1 MEIGDKIMFVPY
13 CNRAGVTGEIKS
25 KPVPGW
31 VVWIHPQLRFAVVE
45 RRTKNYTYRE
55 AVRLTRAERRMM
67 LNESNSDHE
76 PEGRRGQDGH
86 GPQFG
91 RRASSGR

>member
-25 KPVPGW
+25 KPVPGR
-31 VVWIHPQLRFAVVE
+31 VVWLHPELRFAVVE
-45 RRTKNYTYRE
+45 RQTKNYTYRE
-55 AVRLTRAERRMM
+55 AVRLTRAERRM
-67 LNESNSDHE
+67 LNENDSDHE

>member
-31 VVWIHPQLRFAVVE
+31 VVWIHPELRFAVVE

-67 LNESNSDHE
+67 LNENNSDHE
-76 PEGRRGQDGH
+76 SEGRRGQNGH

-91 RRASSGR
+91 RRAAAGR

>member
-1 MEIGDKIMFVPY
+1 MEIGGEIMFVPY

-25 KPVPGW
+25 KPVPGR
-31 VVWIHPQLRFAVVE
+31 VVWIHPELRFAVVE

-67 LNESNSDHE
+67 LNENDRDHE

-91 RRASSGR
+91 RRAASGR

>member
-25 KPVPGW
+25 KPVPGR
-31 VVWIHPQLRFAVVE
+31 VVWIHPELRFAVVE
-45 RRTKNYTYRE
+45 RQAKNYTYRE

-67 LNESNSDHE
+67 LNENDSDHE
-76 PEGRRGQDGH
+76 PEGWRGQDGH

-91 RRASSGR
+91 RRAAAGR

>member
-25 KPVPGW
+25 KPVPGR

-67 LNESNSDHE
+67 LNENNSDYE

-91 RRASSGR
+91 RRAAAGR

>member
-13 CNRAGVTGEIKS
+13 ACKAGVTGEIKS
-25 KPVPGW
+25 KPVPGR
-31 VVWIHPQLRFAVVE
+31 VVWIHPELRFAVVE
-45 RRTKNYTYRE
+45 RQTKNYTYRE
-55 AVRLTRAERRMM
+55 SIRLTRAERRMM
-67 LNESNSDHE
+67 LNENNRNHE

-91 RRASSGR
+91 RRTASGR

>member
-1 MEIGDKIMFVPY
+1 MKIGDKIMFVPY

-25 KPVPGW
+25 KPVPGR
-31 VVWIHPQLRFAVVE
+31 VVWIHPELRFAVVE
-45 RRTKNYTYRE
+45 RRTKNYTYWE
-55 AVRLTRAERRMM
+55 SIWLTRAERRMM
-67 LNESNSDHE
+67 LNENNCDHE
-76 PEGRRGQDGH
+76 PEGRRGQNGH

>member
-1 MEIGDKIMFVPY
+1 MKVGDKIMFVPY

-25 KPVPGW
+25 KPVPGR
-31 VVWIHPQLRFAVVE
+31 VVWLHPELRFAVVE
-45 RRTKNYTYRE
+45 RQTENYTYRE
-55 AVRLTRAERRMM
+55 AVRLTRAERRM
-67 LNESNSDHE
+67 LNENNRDHE

-91 RRASSGR
+91 RRAAPGR

>member
-1 MEIGDKIMFVPY
+1 MEIGDEIMFVPY
-13 CNRAGVTGEIKS
+13 CNRAGVTGEVKS

-67 LNESNSDHE
+67 LNENNSDHE
-76 PEGRRGQDGH
+76 PKGRRG
-86 GPQFG
+86 
-91 RRASSGR
+91 

>member
-25 KPVPGW
+25 KPVPGR
-31 VVWIHPQLRFAVVE
+31 VVWLHPELRFAVVE
-45 RRTKNYTYRE
+45 RQTKNYTYRE
-55 AVRLTRAERRMM
+55 AVRLTRAERRM
-67 LNESNSDHE
+67 LNENNRDHE

>member
-25 KPVPGW
+25 KPVPGR
-31 VVWIHPQLRFAVVE
+31 VVWIHPELRFAVVE

-55 AVRLTRAERRMM
+55 SIWLTRAERRV
-67 LNESNSDHE
+67 LNENDSNHE
-76 PEGRRGQDGH
+76 PKGRRG
-86 GPQFG
+86 
-91 RRASSGR
+91 

>member
-1 MEIGDKIMFVPY
+1 MEIGDEIMFVPY

-31 VVWIHPQLRFAVVE
+31 VVWIHPELRFAVVE
-45 RRTKNYTYRE
+45 RHTKNYTYRE

-67 LNESNSDHE
+67 LNENNSDHE

-91 RRASSGR
+91 RRAATCR

>member
-1 MEIGDKIMFVPY
+1 MEIVDKIMFVPY

-31 VVWIHPQLRFAVVE
+31 VVWIHPELRFAVVE

-67 LNESNSDHE
+67 LNENNSGHE

>member
-1 MEIGDKIMFVPY
+1 MKVGDKIMFVPY

-31 VVWIHPQLRFAVVE
+31 VVWIHPELRFAVVE

-67 LNESNSDHE
+67 LNENNSNHE
-76 PEGRRGQDGH
+76 PEGRRGQNGH

-91 RRASSGR
+91 RRAAPGR

>member
-13 CNRAGVTGEIKS
+13 ACKAGVTGEIKS
-25 KPVPGW
+25 KPVPGL
-31 VVWIHPQLRFAVVE
+31 VVWIHPELRFAVVE

-55 AVRLTRAERRMM
+55 SIRLTRAERRM
-67 LNESNSDHE
+67 LNENNSNHE

-86 GPQFG
+86 GHQSG
-91 RRASSGR
+91 RRAAPGR

>member
-55 AVRLTRAERRMM
+55 AVRLTWAERRMM
-67 LNESNSDHE
+67 LNENNSDHE
-76 PEGRRGQDGH
+76 PEGRRGQNGH

-91 RRASSGR
+91 RRASAGR

>member
-1 MEIGDKIMFVPY
+1 MEIGGKIMFVPY

-25 KPVPGW
+25 KPVPGR
-31 VVWIHPQLRFAVVE
+31 VVWIHPELRFAVVE

-67 LNESNSDHE
+67 LNENNSDHE
-76 PEGRRGQDGH
+76 PEGRGGQNGH

-91 RRASSGR
+91 RRAAAGR

>member
-1 MEIGDKIMFVPY
+1 MEIGDEIMFVPY

-25 KPVPGW
+25 KPVPGR

-67 LNESNSDHE
+67 LNENDCDHE
-76 PEGRRGQDGH
+76 PEGWRGQDGH

-91 RRASSGR
+91 RRAAAGR

>member
-13 CNRAGVTGEIKS
+13 CNRAGVTGEIRS
-25 KPVPGW
+25 KPVPGR
-31 VVWIHPQLRFAVVE
+31 VVWIHPELRFAVVE

-67 LNESNSDHE
+67 LNENNSDHE
-76 PEGRRGQDGH
+76 PEGWRGQNGH

-91 RRASSGR
+91 RRAASGR

>member
-1 MEIGDKIMFVPY
+1 MEIGGEIMFVPY

-25 KPVPGW
+25 KPVPGR
-31 VVWIHPQLRFAVVE
+31 VVWIHPELRFAVVE

-67 LNESNSDHE
+67 LNENNSDHE
-76 PEGRRGQDGH
+76 PEGWRGQNGH

-91 RRASSGR
+91 RRAASGR

>member
-1 MEIGDKIMFVPY
+1 MEIGDEIMFVPY

-25 KPVPGW
+25 KPVPGR
-31 VVWIHPQLRFAVVE
+31 VVWIHPALRFAVVE

-67 LNESNSDHE
+67 LNENNSDHE
-76 PEGRRGQDGH
+76 PEGRRGQNGH

-91 RRASSGR
+91 RRAASGR

>member
-13 CNRAGVTGEIKS
+13 ACRAGVTGEIKS
-25 KPVPGW
+25 RPVPGR
-31 VVWIHPQLRFAVVE
+31 VVWIHPELRFAVVE

-67 LNESNSDHE
+67 LNENNSDHE
-76 PEGRRGQDGH
+76 SEGRRGQNGH

-91 RRASSGR
+91 RRAASGR

>member
-25 KPVPGW
+25 KPVPGR
-31 VVWIHPQLRFAVVE
+31 VVWIHPELRFAVVE

-67 LNESNSDHE
+67 LNENNSDHE
-76 PEGRRGQDGH
+76 PEGRRGQNGH
-86 GPQFG
+86 SPQFG
-91 RRASSGR
+91 RRASAGR

>member
-1 MEIGDKIMFVPY
+1 MEIDDKIMFVPY
-13 CNRAGVTGEIKS
+13 ACRAGVTGEIRS
-25 KPVPGW
+25 KPVPGR
-31 VVWIHPQLRFAVVE
+31 VVWIHPALRFAVVE

-67 LNESNSDHE
+67 LNENNSDHE
-76 PEGRRGQDGH
+76 LEGRRGQNGH

-91 RRASSGR
+91 RRAAAGR

>member
-25 KPVPGW
+25 KPVPGL
-31 VVWIHPQLRFAVVE
+31 VVWIHPELRFAVVE

-76 PEGRRGQDGH
+76 SEGRRGQNGH

-91 RRASSGR
+91 RRAAAGR

>member
-25 KPVPGW
+25 KPVPGR
-31 VVWIHPQLRFAVVE
+31 VVWIHPELRFAVVE

-55 AVRLTRAERRMM
+55 SVWLTRAERRMM
-67 LNESNSDHE
+67 LNENDSNHE

-86 GPQFG
+86 GPQSG
-91 RRASSGR
+91 RRAASGR

>member
-1 MEIGDKIMFVPY
+1 MKVGDKIMFVPY

-25 KPVPGW
+25 KPVPGR

-45 RRTKNYTYRE
+45 RQTKNYTYRE

-67 LNESNSDHE
+67 LNENNCDHE

-91 RRASSGR
+91 RRAAAGR

>member
-1 MEIGDKIMFVPY
+1 MEIGGEIMFVPY

-25 KPVPGW
+25 KPVPGR
-31 VVWIHPQLRFAVVE
+31 VVWIHPELRFAVVE
-45 RRTKNYTYRE
+45 RRTQNYTYRE

-67 LNESNSDHE
+67 LNENNSDHE
-76 PEGRRGQDGH
+76 SEGRRGQNGH

-91 RRASSGR
+91 RRAASGR

>member
-25 KPVPGW
+25 KPVTGR
-31 VVWIHPQLRFAVVE
+31 VVWIHPELRFAVVE
-45 RRTKNYTYRE
+45 RQTKNYTYRE

-67 LNESNSDHE
+67 LNENDSDHE
-76 PEGRRGQDGH
+76 SEGRRGQDGH

-91 RRASSGR
+91 RRAAPGR

>member
-13 CNRAGVTGEIKS
+13 CSRAGVTGEIKS
-25 KPVPGW
+25 KPVPGR

-67 LNESNSDHE
+67 LNENNSDHE
-76 PEGRRGQDGH
+76 SEGRRGQDGH

>member
-1 MEIGDKIMFVPY
+1 MENGDKIMFVPY

-31 VVWIHPQLRFAVVE
+31 VVWIHPELRFAVVE

-55 AVRLTRAERRMM
+55 SIWLTRAERRMM
-67 LNESNSDHE
+67 LNENNCDHE
-76 PEGRRGQDGH
+76 LKGRRGQDGH

-91 RRASSGR
+91 RRAAAGR

>member
-1 MEIGDKIMFVPY
+1 MKVGDKIMFVPY

-25 KPVPGW
+25 KPVPGR
-31 VVWIHPQLRFAVVE
+31 VVWLHPELRFVVVE

-55 AVRLTRAERRMM
+55 AVLLTRAERRM
-67 LNESNSDHE
+67 LNENNSDHE

-86 GPQFG
+86 GPQ
-91 RRASSGR
+91 SGRCAAPGR

>member
-13 CNRAGVTGEIKS
+13 ACKAGVTGEIKS
-25 KPVPGW
+25 KPVPGR
-31 VVWIHPQLRFAVVE
+31 VVWIHPELRFAVVE

-67 LNESNSDHE
+67 LNENNCDYE
-76 PEGRRGQDGH
+76 PKGRRRQDSYGH
-86 GPQFG
+86 QSG
-91 RRASSGR
+91 RRAAPGR

>member
-25 KPVPGW
+25 KPVPGR
-31 VVWIHPQLRFAVVE
+31 VVWIHPELRFAVVE
-45 RRTKNYTYRE
+45 RQTKNYTYRE

-67 LNESNSDHE
+67 LNENDRNHE